1 MEICKKLNETVY
13 FKELFNG
20 ECFSLTGEL
29 DGTYMKMT
37 CIIDVEGKE
46 WNAVRLYNGDASV
59 FNDRQKVIPIDG
71 TFEIY

>member
-1 MEICKKLNETVY
+1 MEIRKKLNETVY

-20 ECFSLTGEL
+20 ECFSLTGDL
-29 DGTYMKMT
+29 DDTYMKMT

-59 FNDRQKVIPIDG
+59 FNKEQKVIPIDG
-71 TFEIY
+71 TFEID